1 MTVSSAELER
11 LRTAFAALAEGAPGC
26 DDPPSPDR
34 IWQAVRGELTPE
46 ETRKLVER
54 TSRHPEMAEAWR
66 LAREMVSIMGRTA
79 EVVPM
84 PRARR
89 RPWLAGLAAAAVLT
103 VGIAATLFWQAP
115 WQRTPIFRSPGEAT
129 ISSVLP
135 EDRPLARDA
144 FLLRWAGGPE
154 GSEYDLFVS
163 TSDLRVLTRAEQLTS
178 PSHLVPE
185 EVLADLASGE
195 LVLWRIEATAP
206 DGRRLS
212 SPTFVQ
218 RLQ

>member
-1 MTVSSAELER
+1 MTISSAELER
-11 LRTAFAALAEGAPGC
+11 LRTAFAAVAEGLPRC
-26 DDPPSPDR
+26 DGSPSPKH
-34 IWQAVRGELTPE
+34 IWHAVRGDLTPK

-54 TSRHPEMAEAWR
+54 TSSNPETAEAWR
-66 LAREMVSIMGRTA
+66 LAREVNAIMSRKA
-79 EVVPM
+79 EVIPL
-84 PRARR
+84 PRTRR
-89 RPWLAGLAAAAVLT
+89 RPWLAGLAAAAVVT

-115 WQRTPIFRSPGEAT
+115 WQETPIFRSPAEAT

-135 EDRPLARDA
+135 EDHPMARDA
-144 FLLRWAGGPE
+144 FLLRWTGGPD
-154 GSEYDLFVS
+154 GSMYDLFVS
-163 TSDLRVLTRAEQLTS
+163 TSDLRVLTRAEQLKS

-185 EVLADLASGE
+185 EVLADLPSGT
-195 LVLWRIEATAP
+195 LVLWKVEATAP